1 MTPPGTQ
8 PQPNR
13 RRRILTALGETCA
26 KIEHILAGQSIT
38 LADVQLPQ
46 ERDPGPSPLE
56 RLRAFKDLLNEA
68 LRELESGAERACIRC
83 GKSLPADELDETPW
97 AFRCSDPSSCSPA
110 TPR

>member
-1 MTPPGTQ
+1 MTPPG
-8 PQPNR
+8 PR
-13 RRRILTALGETCA
+13 RQRILTALGETCA

-56 RLRAFKDLLNEA
+56 RLRVFKDLLNEA
-68 LRELESGAERACIRC
+68 LRELAAGQERCCQTCA
-83 GKSLPADELDETPW
+83 KPLPAAELEETPW
-97 AFRCSDPSSCSPA
+97 AFRCSDSASCSPA